1 MTPRAGIAPATAGCG
16 ASRAGL
22 LGRLLALT
30 EKLRDLMRGP
40 ARLRLGPSR
49 QELHVP
55 WRRRRLRL
63 DLGLAPPE
71 KSATPRSGRRFF
83 RGLGLR
89 PWVGLWFRR
98 LPLGLGRAAPG
109 GASAAGGR
117 CRLPLGL
124 RPPPRPRVRLRAARR
139 RLGG

>member
-1 MTPRAGIAPATAGCG
+1 MTPRAGIAPATGGCG
-16 ASRAGL
+16 ASRASL

-30 EKLRDLMRGP
+30 EKLRDLLRGP

-71 KSATPRSGRRFF
+71 KSATPRGGRRFF

-89 PWVGLWFRR
+89 LWFGLRFRR
-98 LPLGLGRAAPG
+98 LRLGLGRAAPEE
-109 GASAAGGR
+109 AATTGR
-117 CRLPLGL
+117 GCRFLLGL
-124 RPPPRPRVRLRAARR
+124 RLRLR
-139 RLGG
+139 LG